1 MLSLGGVAAWP
12 LCICII
18 CIGFVASRWGLAITW
33 MSTYKS
39 VSVMSPWH
47 KDELKRIQAVFTPF
61 SPMCPVDSQEEL
73 AELSAQIG
81 SGLGCLYC
89 HLDLLCVF
97 AMIRVGID
105 VVQIHV
111 FTFAWLMLFV
121 EVLLKWRFIWC
132 LKVFECLSKWG
143 LAGEPLRQVV
153 PLRNGA
159 LGGDVEQQTRDGS
172 GIPRMPS
179 LGHYTKSK
187 SLSEVLKSWWLV
199 ILVLVFACIARR
211 ISVFLYFLR

>member
-1 MLSLGGVAAWP
+1 MLSLVAWLRGLSAFAS
-12 LCICII
+12 I

-39 VSVMSPWH
+39 VSVMSLGTRRAETNPSS
-47 KDELKRIQAVFTPF
+47 FTPF
-61 SPMCPVDSQEEL
+61 HHVSRRF
-73 AELSAQIG
+73 
-81 SGLGCLYC
+81 SGRTGRTECANWLWAGLFIL
-89 HLDLLCVF
+89 HLDFLCVF

-143 LAGEPLRQVV
+143 LAGEPLRQVFHSV
-153 PLRNGA
+153 MELWEVMWSSKREMDQNTENA
-159 LGGDVEQQTRDGS
+159 V
-172 GIPRMPS
+172 
-179 LGHYTKSK
+179 LGHYTK
-187 SLSEVLKSWWLV
+187 
-199 ILVLVFACIARR
+199 AR
-211 ISVFLYFLR
+211 V